1 MAPTILLIATL
12 DTKGNEAL
20 FLKRKIKELGC
31 NVLIMDTGILD
42 KPLIEPDIPRT
53 VVAKNGGMTIED
65 LLSTG
70 DKGICI
76 NTMIEGAKKTVKA
89 LYKDKM
95 FNAVLSIGG
104 AQGTDLGTATMRE
117 LPFGVPKFMVSTIAS
132 GFATFGPY
140 VGTKDI
146 IMMHSVADIQGLN
159 KITKTVLA
167 NAAAAVCGMVLNQD
181 NDIENDK
188 RPSVAMSMLGT
199 TTPGAL
205 RAKGLLEKKG
215 YEVIAFHQNGTGGIA
230 MEDFIS
236 DGMFIGVLDINL
248 HELADLVVG
257 GLHRSIREYRLEN
270 AGKLGIPQ
278 VIAPGSINYSVQGP
292 FETLPDELKQR
303 KYIIHN
309 PNLTL
314 VRLSPEELV
323 EVAKLVAKKLN
334 VAKGPVHVFIP
345 LKGFSYPDRVGL
357 PHWEPETNLLFINV
371 LKEELNS
378 KIPVYEI
385 DAHINDPEFIDRV
398 VDNFLDLVN

>member
-248 HELADLVVG
+248 
-257 GLHRSIREYRLEN
+257 
-270 AGKLGIPQ
+270 
-278 VIAPGSINYSVQGP
+278 
-292 FETLPDELKQR
+292 
-303 KYIIHN
+303 
-309 PNLTL
+309 
-314 VRLSPEELV
+314 
-323 EVAKLVAKKLN
+323 
-334 VAKGPVHVFIP
+334 
-345 LKGFSYPDRVGL
+345 
-357 PHWEPETNLLFINV
+357 
-371 LKEELNS
+371 
-378 KIPVYEI
+378 
-385 DAHINDPEFIDRV
+385 
-398 VDNFLDLVN
+398 